1 MAEIT
6 AALVKTLRDKSGVG
20 MMDCKRA
27 LQETHGDMEAA
38 VDWLRTRGLAKA
50 AKKADR
56 VASEGA
62 VALATRD
69 EGAGMTGALIEL
81 NAETDFVARNEG
93 FQALARKI
101 AMVALDVDGDV
112 EALRATVLG
121 DGQSVSEAISHL
133 IATIGENMVLRRA
146 ARFSV
151 KSGAIGAYMHG
162 ALAGA
167 PGLGRIGVLVAV
179 EGDGDKTALKE
190 LGRNI
195 ALHVAAAAPLSLSVE
210 GLDPIAVER
219 EKAIFTE
226 QALAS
231 GKPPAVAE
239 KMVEGRIRKFYEEA
253 VLLKQ
258 AYVRN
263 PDQSVEQLV
272 ADTAKSTG
280 SSVTVTGFARL
291 ALGDGV
297 DKESGDFAGEV
308 AALTGAGA

>member
-6 AALVKTLRDKSGVG
+6 AALVKSLRDKSGVG
-20 MMDCKRA
+20 MMDCKKA

-56 VASEGA
+56 VAAEGA
-62 VALATRD
+62 VALAIRD

-81 NAETDFVARNEG
+81 NAETDFVARNEA

-101 AMVALDVDGDV
+101 ATVALDVPGDV
-112 EALRATVLG
+112 EALRAAAL
-121 DGQSVSEAISHL
+121 DNDQSVSEAISHL
-133 IATIGENMVLRRA
+133 IATIGENMVLRRS

-151 KSGAIGAYMHG
+151 KSGAVGAYVHG
-162 ALAGA
+162 AVAGA
-167 PGLGRIGVLVAV
+167 PDLGRIGVLVAV
-179 EGDGDKTALKE
+179 EGDADKTALKE

-195 ALHVAAAAPLSLSVE
+195 ALHVAAAAPLSLSVDD
-210 GLDPIAVER
+210 LDPIAVER

-226 QALAS
+226 QAIAS

-272 ADTAKSTG
+272 ADTAKAAG
-280 SSVTVTGFARL
+280 SAVTVTGFARL
-291 ALGDGV
+291 ALGEGV

>member
-20 MMDCKRA
+20 MMDCKKA

-38 VDWLRTRGLAKA
+38 VDWLRARGLAKA

-56 VASEGA
+56 VAAEGA
-62 VALATRD
+62 IAVVTRD
-69 EGAGMTGALIEL
+69 DGAGMTGALIEL
-81 NAETDFVARNEG
+81 NAETDFVARNDA
-93 FQALARKI
+93 FQSLARKI
-101 AMVALDVDGDV
+101 AAVALDINGGV
-112 EALRATVLG
+112 EAVRNAPLG
-121 DGQSVSEAISHL
+121 DGQTVGEAITHL
-133 IATIGENMVLRRA
+133 VATIGENMLLRRS
-146 ARFSV
+146 ARFRV
-151 KSGAIGAYMHG
+151 ETGAVGAYVHG

-167 PGLGRIGVLVAV
+167 PDLGRIGVLVAV
-179 EGDGDKTALKE
+179 EGGGDKAILRD

-195 ALHVAAAAPLSLSVE
+195 ALHVAAASPLSLSVE
-210 GLDPIAVER
+210 DLDAAAVER

-263 PDQSVEQLV
+263 PDQSVERLV
-272 ADTAKSTG
+272 EDTAKSSG
-280 SSVTVTGFARL
+280 SPVRIRGFARL

-297 DKESGDFAGEV
+297 DKEAGDFAGEV
-308 AALTGAGA
+308 AALTGAGG